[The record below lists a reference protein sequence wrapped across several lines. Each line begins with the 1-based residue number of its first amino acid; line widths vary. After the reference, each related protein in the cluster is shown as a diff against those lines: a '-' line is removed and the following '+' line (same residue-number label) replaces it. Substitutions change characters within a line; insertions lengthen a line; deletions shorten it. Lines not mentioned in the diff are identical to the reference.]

1 MYDPQATLAVM
12 QAGGEKTGE
21 QLAGLFT
28 VEAVQ
33 VDFILN
39 HPAPASQVAQDGLRQ
54 PLAHVMRLIAAFET
68 VLQANSAV
76 QAFMQRRPFVGK
88 MLKWSRRR

>member
-1 MYDPQATLAVM
+1 M
-12 QAGGEKTGE
+12 AG
-21 QLAGLFT
+21 FVT

-39 HPAPASQVAQDGLRQ
+39 HPAPAPQVAQDGLRQ
-54 PLAHVMRLIAAFET
+54 PVAHVMRLIAAFET
-68 VLQANSAV
+68 VLQANPAM
-76 QAFMQRRPFVGK
+76 QALMQRRPFVGK